1 MKKKHLLISLL
12 AIVASIVSCKE
23 DNEPTTQ
30 LDGVW
35 IEQTDRSDTIVFKRL
50 DGGSFLSLSRGREI
64 RNGHELPKYGS
75 GLYNYQIKGD
85 SISLL
90 TLFSSCSTC
99 YETYYFM
106 INSTELNI
114 GDFYEKNLANSQSLT
129 FIKE

>member
-1 MKKKHLLISLL
+1 MKKMHLLISLL

-23 DNEPTTQ
+23 DNEPTAQ

-50 DGGSFLSLSRGREI
+50 DGGSFLSLGRGREI
-64 RNGHELPKYGS
+64 RNGNELPKYGS

-90 TLFSSCSTC
+90 SLFSSCSTC
-99 YETYYFM
+99 HETYYFV
-106 INSTELNI
+106 INGAELKV
-114 GDFYEKNLANSQSLT
+114 GDFYRKNSANPQPLT